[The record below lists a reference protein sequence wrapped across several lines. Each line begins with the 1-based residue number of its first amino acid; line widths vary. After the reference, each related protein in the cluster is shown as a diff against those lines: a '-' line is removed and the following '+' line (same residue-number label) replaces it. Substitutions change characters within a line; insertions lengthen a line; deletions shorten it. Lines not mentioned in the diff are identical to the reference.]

1 MFHITRL
8 NSFKCMTAST
18 PDNLK
23 HTTTISYNNE
33 MCVAKGDTGASHH
46 YWMKKDDKILK
57 NLTKIDGLRV
67 QLPNNE
73 LISATVQGELP
84 LSKYLSPTAKRAM
97 VLPKLKSSNLISI
110 GQLCDDG
117 CSIILNKSKLL
128 AFKNNKIILK
138 GTRNRNDGLWD
149 IPIPKATITTSCC
162 PSPTTHARVYNKRNT
177 TAIPSTPTPP
187 QHKNKTNS
195 IPVH

>member
-1 MFHITRL
+1 MEEISKIKEKIFHITRL

-57 NLTKIDGLRV
+57 NLTKIDGPRV

-97 VLPKLKSSNLISI
+97 VLPKI
-110 GQLCDDG
+110 
-117 CSIILNKSKLL
+117 
-128 AFKNNKIILK
+128 
-138 GTRNRNDGLWD
+138 
-149 IPIPKATITTSCC
+149 
-162 PSPTTHARVYNKRNT
+162 
-177 TAIPSTPTPP
+177 
-187 QHKNKTNS
+187 
-195 IPVH
+195 